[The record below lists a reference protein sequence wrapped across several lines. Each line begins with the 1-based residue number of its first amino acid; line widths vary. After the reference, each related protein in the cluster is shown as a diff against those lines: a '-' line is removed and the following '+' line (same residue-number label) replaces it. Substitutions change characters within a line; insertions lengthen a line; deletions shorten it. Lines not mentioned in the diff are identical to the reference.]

1 MIDYYYAAFGIAR
14 SKIHFYMLTWKDV
27 NNILSMNQRQRQ
39 NCVNN
44 TNLFYVCM

>member
-27 NNILSMNQRQRQ
+27 NNILSNEPKTASKL
-39 NCVNN
+39 CK
-44 TNLFYVCM
+44 